1 MVKNQG
7 AFRILLSIAFEIVK
21 SPRQEKQKSMIS
33 CQFFFIFKFSI
44 NIV

>member
-7 AFRILLSIAFEIVK
+7 AFRILLSIDFEIVK

-33 CQFFFIFKFSI
+33 CQFFLFSNLVSI
-44 NIV
+44 

>member
-7 AFRILLSIAFEIVK
+7 AFRILFSIAFEIVK

-33 CQFFFIFKFSI
+33 CQFFLFSNLVSI
-44 NIV
+44 